1 MMKAVS
7 ALLLAL
13 VLAAALPSAAAQ
25 AFDFGDTRQAQNGD
39 RGRDLV
45 APLAPMPPRERNQRG
60 QNRARDAVKRG
71 EILPLEAVAQ
81 KIQRRYPGRLLDV
94 RLDES
99 GRRPIYHLKMLT
111 RDGRVMR
118 LAVDARNAQVLGI
131 AGQ

>member
-1 MMKAVS
+1 MKALP

-13 VLAAALPSAAAQ
+13 FFAAAWPPAAAR
-25 AFDFGDTRQAQNGD
+25 AFDPGDLRQAQSRDGAQ
-39 RGRDLV
+39 DLV
-45 APLAPMPPRERNQRG
+45 TPLAPMPPRERNLRG
-60 QNRARDAVKRG
+60 QSRARDAVKRG

-81 KIQRRYPGRLLDV
+81 QIQQRYPGRLLDV

-99 GRRPIYHLKMLT
+99 GRQPIYHLKMLT

-118 LAVDARNAQVLGI
+118 LAVDARNAQVLGV